1 MMKRVVMYI
10 KDKDDYIED
19 LLNHIKELTDNN
31 CNFNVDVN
39 IDDKEKHKRFY
50 IESGNNRRSCIRDL
64 KIEDG
69 WT

>member
-1 MMKRVVMYI
+1 MKRVVMYI

-19 LLNHIKELTDNN
+19 LLKYIKELASNN

-39 IDDKEKHKRFY
+39 IEDEEKHRRFY
-50 IESGNNRRSCIRDL
+50 VDGNGRASIRDL
-64 KIEDG
+64 TIEDG

>member
-1 MMKRVVMYI
+1 MKRVVMYV

-19 LLNHIKELTDNN
+19 LLSYIKELTDSG

-39 IDDKEKHKRFY
+39 IENIENHRRFY
-50 IESGNNRRSCIRDL
+50 IDGSGRASIRDL
-64 KIEDG
+64 TIEDG